1 MLHGRFN
8 VDQPVRSSRQVV
20 DTLLLAVD
28 LAAVVVFQGE
38 AYTCHREVSWVSA
51 FRYWKAGFDH
61 RVGHLWALRMMSES
75 SNAPFLR
82 CFSAFASHRETNG
95 VADTMI
101 EA

>member
-1 MLHGRFN
+1 LKQILPIR
-8 VDQPVRSSRQVV
+8 
-20 DTLLLAVD
+20 
-28 LAAVVVFQGE
+28 
-38 AYTCHREVSWVSA
+38 
-51 FRYWKAGFDH
+51 GFDH

-95 VADTMI
+95 VADAMI